1 MVLVVD
7 EQILLG
13 DAVAELD
20 DFEIHAVEANALV
33 AILAED
39 QRLAV
44 FELDDVLAA
53 GFFFGEV
60 EPRADR

>member
-1 MVLVVD
+1 MLLVVN

-13 DAVAELD
+13 DAVAEMH
-20 DFEIHAVEANALV
+20 DFEIDAVQANALV

-44 FELDDVLAA
+44 FELHDVFAA
-53 GFFFGEV
+53 RFFFGEV
-60 EPRADR
+60 ESTRRR